1 MPLSFLEAEHL
12 RISRESA
19 EFSAPKGFARHK
31 AGSIR
36 ASQWADEAVRS
47 VAPKPK
53 LRRIPGF
60 GKTKWHWASGLSPGA
75 LRAAE
80 IHENLDSHRGP
91 RSIVGHASRLVR
103 RPQVAWGGARL
114 LAFRV

>member
-60 GKTKWHWASGLSPGA
+60 GKTKWHWASGL
-75 LRAAE
+75 R
-80 IHENLDSHRGP
+80 I
-91 RSIVGHASRLVR
+91 
-103 RPQVAWGGARL
+103 
-114 LAFRV
+114 